1 MMSDALIKVS
11 IDCRQIYRE
20 IEENCKR
27 KNNTKS
33 ILTDFSFEA
42 KIGHQDSD
50 SLIIYIQIYIY
61 YIYIFVWIYH

>member
-1 MMSDALIKVS
+1 MCDALIKVS

-33 ILTDFSFEA
+33 ILTDFRFEA
-42 KIGHQDSD
+42 KIGHQDSE
-50 SLIIYIQIYIY
+50 YIY
-61 YIYIFVWIYH
+61 MYIYIFVWIYR